1 MIAQPKAVWIS
12 RVCLALSAAL
22 FVAITVIYAA
32 RWDFAAALTLYPFWC
47 WAIVGLLLVAFGHAC
62 HRTKAAFGVAV
73 LWFAASFVFADG
85 IAPLFRGL
93 TFEKHRS
100 NGTYRIVSLNCAGT
114 ADAANEVVAFKP
126 DVVLL
131 QEVPGTNQ
139 VAILARRLFGTNGC
153 YVSGFD
159 CAIIAR
165 CPLTLSRKHDPYYA
179 SAVVQ
184 LGPVPVLVTS
194 LRLVPPETR
203 SDLWNPDAW
212 RAYIENRQQ
221 RMRQLTALMGSVRE
235 HAGPQAIGGDFNA
248 PGGDAVFSLLQ
259 GYQDTYATAGR
270 GWGHTAL
277 NNIPF
282 VRPDQIWVKA
292 LRPRSARAVKTVH
305 SDHRMVV
312 GDIEL
317 FRP

>member
-1 MIAQPKAVWIS
+1 MV
-12 RVCLALSAAL
+12 VAA
-22 FVAITVIYAA
+22 
-32 RWDFAAALTLYPFWC
+32 
-47 WAIVGLLLVAFGHAC
+47 
-62 HRTKAAFGVAV
+62 

-93 TFEKHRS
+93 TSEKHRS

-114 ADAANEVVAFKP
+114 ADAANEVIAFKP

-139 VAILARRLFGTNGC
+139 VAILARHLFGANGC

-165 CPLTLSRKHDPYYA
+165 CPLTLSRNRDPYYA

-203 SDLWNPDAW
+203 S
-212 RAYIENRQQ
+212 ENRQQ
-221 RMRQLTALMGSVRE
+221 RMRQLTALMGAVRE
-235 HAGPQAIGGDFNA
+235 HAGPQVIGGDFNA
-248 PGGDAVFSLLQ
+248 PGGDAVFSLLR

-317 FRP
+317 SRL